1 LTEAHLTGRIF
12 GDMLLE
18 LIAPQG
24 LKGTAA
30 AVQGVE
36 FGGSGPFTAQITPLD
51 SRGCHTSILSH
62 RILACYEFLPR
73 KHE

>member
-1 LTEAHLTGRIF
+1 
-12 GDMLLE
+12 MLLE

-51 SRGCHTSILSH
+51 SRGCHTCIFTH
-62 RILACYEFLPR
+62 F
-73 KHE
+73 